1 MNNKTIDNAFY
12 KNSNNELSE
21 KDKNIFQEA
30 KKLFNLSVKIYKKL
44 FFERVRPE
52 ETISERVKLKKQR
65 AAEET
70 VTNNIRDE
78 NKFIDSKN

>member
-1 MNNKTIDNAFY
+1 M
-12 KNSNNELSE
+12 
-21 KDKNIFQEA
+21 
-30 KKLFNLSVKIYKKL
+30 FNLSVKIYKKL

-52 ETISERVKLKKQR
+52 ETIAERVKLKKQR

-70 VTNNIRDE
+70 VISNIRDE

>member
-12 KNSNNELSE
+12 KNSNNKLSE
-21 KDKNIFQEA
+21 KDKNISQEA

-44 FFERVRPE
+44 FFERSIPE
-52 ETISERVKLKKQR
+52 ETIAERVKFFKKG

-70 VTNNIRDE
+70 VINNIRDE

>member
-12 KNSNNELSE
+12 KNANSELSE

-30 KKLFNLSVKIYKKL
+30 KALFNLSVKIYKKL